1 MIVQANFSNFSAER
15 IDQMSQRPTQAR
27 RSNKETFQEK
37 PMSARSSL
45 FAFAAVAALAVAALV
60 PGSASAAGNPSS
72 NHVAKP
78 VSKPVVQKGLIGHD
92 KITYTPKKL
101 IGSDPNTWTP
111 KKKLIGGDPNTWTPK
126 KKLIGGDPITWT
138 PNGYWKHHHHR
149 HFWWWFAR
157 QRLYYATPE
166 VTTTEVSAPAV
177 RATST
182 PAVSANCNCLT
193 KEYLEDGSVVFK
205 DLCTK
210 EAAMATPAEL
220 KAQAQGATP
229 QVR

>member
-1 MIVQANFSNFSAER
+1 M
-15 IDQMSQRPTQAR
+15 
-27 RSNKETFQEK
+27 
-37 PMSARSSL
+37 
-45 FAFAAVAALAVAALV
+45 
-60 PGSASAAGNPSS
+60 
-72 NHVAKP
+72 
-78 VSKPVVQKGLIGHD
+78 
-92 KITYTPKKL
+92 
-101 IGSDPNTWTP
+101 
-111 KKKLIGGDPNTWTPK
+111 
-126 KKLIGGDPITWT
+126 
-138 PNGYWKHHHHR
+138 
-149 HFWWWFAR
+149 
-157 QRLYYATPE
+157 
-166 VTTTEVSAPAV
+166 